1 MELRSQLKELS
12 ESSERRISDL
22 EFQISQLCSTI
33 ANYENNNNQT
43 GLNSSNKSSKKSLEE
58 NLMEFNRMKSSM
70 NEKENKLDFDSAIE
84 QISHLKS
91 YIESTARD
99 LNINF
104 NFNEIWLQNGSS
116 SIQQEQQ
123 KQKELQAELDKLK
136 EENKHLREEYEKY
149 KIRTNYLIKS
159 AKQTTKV
166 YKILYNE
173 A

>member
-1 MELRSQLKELS
+1 MRIIELRNQFKEQN

-43 GLNSSNKSSKKSLEE
+43 SFNSSNKSSKKSLEE
-58 NLMEFNRMKSSM
+58 NLMEFNRIKSS
-70 NEKENKLDFDSAIE
+70 NTSEKENNLDFDSAIE

-104 NFNEIWLQNGSS
+104 NFNEIWLQNGGS

-166 YKILYNE
+166 S
-173 A
+173 